1 MRGKTAFL
9 FPGQGSQFVGM
20 GRDLLDEFTSAK
32 EVFAQADEI
41 CQRPISKLCFEGP
54 MADLTLTIN
63 LQPAV
68 TAVNLACLGA
78 LTESGIAA
86 EVVAGHSLGEYS
98 ALVSA
103 GVITG
108 YDALRLVQKRGE
120 LMQREAEANPGSMA
134 AVIGMDIGTVY
145 RIVDEAADGKVLAVA
160 NHNTAEQI
168 VITGQDEPV
177 KKAMELIK
185 QKKGRV
191 VPLKVS
197 GAWHCELMKRA
208 VPDFR
213 EFMDGIPFSLPTAS
227 VIFNATAET
236 ETDTEKIKDI
246 MAKQLISPVKWYD
259 IIVNMLKDGTDTFVE
274 VGPKRVL
281 AGLLKK
287 IVPKDTNVKIY
298 NVEGVESLRNF
309 LKSI

>member
-1 MRGKTAFL
+1 
-9 FPGQGSQFVGM
+9 M
-20 GRDLLDEFTSAK
+20 GRDLLDEITSAK

-120 LMQREAEANPGSMA
+120 LMQREAEANSGSMA

-168 VITGQDEPV
+168 VITGQNEPV

>member
-1 MRGKTAFL
+1 M
-9 FPGQGSQFVGM
+9 
-20 GRDLLDEFTSAK
+20 
-32 EVFAQADEI
+32 
-41 CQRPISKLCFEGP
+41 
-54 MADLTLTIN
+54 
-63 LQPAV
+63 
-68 TAVNLACLGA
+68 
-78 LTESGIAA
+78 
-86 EVVAGHSLGEYS
+86 
-98 ALVSA
+98 
-103 GVITG
+103 
-108 YDALRLVQKRGE
+108 
-120 LMQREAEANPGSMA
+120 
-134 AVIGMDIGTVY
+134 Y

-168 VITGQDEPV
+168 VITGQNEPV